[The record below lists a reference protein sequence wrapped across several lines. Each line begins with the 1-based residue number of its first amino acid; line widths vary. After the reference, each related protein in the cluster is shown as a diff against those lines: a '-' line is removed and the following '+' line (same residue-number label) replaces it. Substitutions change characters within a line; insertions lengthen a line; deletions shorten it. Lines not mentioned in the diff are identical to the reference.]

1 MHIKCLGTDLLHSLP
16 TRVKQYQSSVCW
28 VTHADAFSFF
38 LLIILIKWFILETPM
53 GVQETTPTPP
63 PPPTT
68 TTTSKASSNQ
78 LTYWDNVSCEET
90 CICGTEQQHCSRE
103 GWWSTETGNASEDGL
118 HESGGRTGW
127 KTRTPKTKWKTRT
140 QEQDGKQELQE
151 QNGKQELKNKME
163 NKNSNKKLYNKVI
176 PNIFLYKGNPT
187 VLYCTVLYASS
198 LSSFCI
204 CMCMV
209 VVVGVNIVTTAH
221 TPRTRKRTRTT
232 IFYQIE
238 LCCG

>member
-1 MHIKCLGTDLLHSLP
+1 MSWNRSITQFTNKSKTISIFCLLSDS
-16 TRVKQYQSSVCW
+16 RWC
-28 VTHADAFSFF
+28 FFF
-38 LLIILIKWFILETPM
+38 LPFNYSYQVIYFRNPN
-53 GVQETTPTPP
+53 GGPRNNPH
-63 PPPTT
+63 T

-151 QNGKQELKNKME
+151 QNGKQELREQDGKQELQQELSYTTKWFQT
-163 NKNSNKKLYNKVI
+163 YFFTRAI
-176 PNIFLYKGNPT
+176 Q
-187 VLYCTVLYASS
+187 LYCTVLY
-198 LSSFCI
+198 
-204 CMCMV
+204 CMPLPSQVFVYACV
-209 VVVGVNIVTTAH
+209 WWWWWG
-221 TPRTRKRTRTT
+221 
-232 IFYQIE
+232 
-238 LCCG
+238 